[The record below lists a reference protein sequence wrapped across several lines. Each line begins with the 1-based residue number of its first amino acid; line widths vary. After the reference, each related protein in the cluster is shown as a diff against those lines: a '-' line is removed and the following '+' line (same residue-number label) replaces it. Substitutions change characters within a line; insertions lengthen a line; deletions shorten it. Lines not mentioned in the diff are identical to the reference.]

1 MADNVVEIVVRA
13 RDEASDKIK
22 HLRGGLQ
29 EFAAAATLAAG
40 AFTAASAAIVVF
52 ARDLARQADDM
63 KRLAGAT
70 GLTVESVSRLGFAAG
85 QSETDIQALAIGVR
99 FLQRNQ
105 AEAARGSKEAAEAFR
120 RVGIS
125 LATLKG
131 TGTEELLLKVA
142 DAMAAT
148 EDASQRTAL
157 AVAIFG
163 RSGTALLPFLLQGRQ
178 GIEALTAEADRLG
191 ITMSSV
197 SANLGDDFG
206 DAVERVQAQIAA
218 LKRSIAE
225 GAIPS
230 LLALADAATK
240 TLKPI
245 NDLVRGNQ
253 TLVQA
258 IFNTGL
264 QLGTVLAI
272 IGGAAG
278 TVAILQKALVLLGVG
293 AAITAPQI
301 LLLAGAIGALVLAIN
316 NLLAQKEKKFQIDL
330 KIIAEPGGAERE
342 LQRFRGQIDATKA
355 KIQGLQKEL
364 QFLISLGAQ
373 EGAGRAPSV
382 FRERTAVG
390 GTGRVASDEEQ
401 RQARISKLRQ
411 EIRVAQGELEKF
423 EGVAKRLTPP
433 IIPGLDDLRDS
444 LKNIQ
449 DESKSATKG
458 ILSFAEAVRLTGV
471 FLIPEEL
478 EKRLLN
484 IKKIAG
490 DVTRILGE
498 TRELPVPPLRL
509 GTERGLGFDELTR
522 IGVSPPTAEWL
533 QFFDVMRQ
541 TAEAIATIGTR
552 FDTLRIQATGS
563 LGEIQKLGLSVA
575 EGLAIAFETF
585 KDAGARAFDV
595 TRNIADT
602 TFRALDQFV
611 VDFGDAFFGLFDDV
625 FLKGKNVL
633 ESLGQFAQNLGKAIQ
648 QLLSDLIRGIITG
661 IGQAIGFILVAAVL
675 SRGGQIRGL
684 AGGGQIAHGAG
695 GLSVVPGMPSRR
707 DTVLAALSPGEVVLP
722 TIAGS
727 SPAGIVERLASTD
740 TMLKRLVTALEK
752 GGSGGG
758 NTYVTLSAFNLDA
771 LREMVRSG
779 DLRREQLWASELG
792 RA

>member
-1 MADNVVEIVVRA
+1 
-13 RDEASDKIK
+13 
-22 HLRGGLQ
+22 
-29 EFAAAATLAAG
+29 
-40 AFTAASAAIVVF
+40 
-52 ARDLARQADDM
+52 
-63 KRLAGAT
+63 
-70 GLTVESVSRLGFAAG
+70 
-85 QSETDIQALAIGVR
+85 
-99 FLQRNQ
+99 
-105 AEAARGSKEAAEAFR
+105 
-120 RVGIS
+120 
-125 LATLKG
+125 
-131 TGTEELLLKVA
+131 
-142 DAMAAT
+142 
-148 EDASQRTAL
+148 
-157 AVAIFG
+157 
-163 RSGTALLPFLLQGRQ
+163 
-178 GIEALTAEADRLG
+178 
-191 ITMSSV
+191 
-197 SANLGDDFG
+197 
-206 DAVERVQAQIAA
+206 
-218 LKRSIAE
+218 
-225 GAIPS
+225 
-230 LLALADAATK
+230 
-240 TLKPI
+240 
-245 NDLVRGNQ
+245 
-253 TLVQA
+253 
-258 IFNTGL
+258 
-264 QLGTVLAI
+264 
-272 IGGAAG
+272 
-278 TVAILQKALVLLGVG
+278 VLLGVG

-498 TRELPVPPLRL
+498 TRELPVPPLATERRL
-509 GTERGLGFDELTR
+509 GLEGLKR
-522 IGVSPPTAEWL
+522 AGVSPPIAEWL
-533 QFFDVMRQ
+533 QFFDVMQQ
-541 TAEAIATIGTR
+541 TARTVAAIGDK
-552 FDTLRIQATGS
+552 FDTLRVQATGS
-563 LGEIQKLGLSVA
+563 LGAIQKLGLSVA

-633 ESLGQFAQNLGKAIQ
+633 ESLGQFAQNLGTAIQ
-648 QLLSDLIRGIITG
+648 QLFSDLIRGIITG

-752 GGSGGG
+752 GGSGSG